1 MSEPRQLRV
10 HALFRLPEL
19 TELPGVAAI
28 SRGDTATI
36 DEIHYDTD
44 DLRLFR
50 WGVVL
55 TRRQGGPDKGWRCA
69 FPAEGFDGADDELIF
84 PDSKE
89 VPAELRELLH
99 PLTREQVLCPV
110 AHLRTERTAY
120 ELADESAEPVLALLD
135 DTVSIL
141 DGKHV
146 AARFREIELVPLNP
160 DAARGPLAQVVG
172 DALQSLGA
180 APSVT
185 TRAATALGPRASAP
199 PDVVESEAVL
209 PEDPAGDAVRAHLA
223 KHIRRFLVQDV
234 RVRRDLPD
242 SVHQMRVA
250 ARRIRSGLRGFGP
263 LVDAEWSKHLRDEL
277 GWIAGE
283 LGAVRD
289 TEVMIERL
297 DERAA
302 DLPPDESDLAQTA
315 VDRALSV
322 RISDARAHALGALR
336 SERHHRLLVALVE
349 AAADPKLTESARRS
363 CTEALPPL
371 VDKTWR
377 RLAKDVDQLH
387 LDSPAH
393 PWHETRIAA
402 KKARYSAEAVE
413 PVFGRPAKD
422 LVKALE
428 QVTEI
433 LGDHQDAHVA
443 QMTLKSLAAEP
454 GMDAPTGFALG
465 LLYALEVD
473 YEMGLRRDF
482 QRLWPKIVKSRTD
495 NPLA

>member
-1 MSEPRQLRV
+1 M
-10 HALFRLPEL
+10 
-19 TELPGVAAI
+19 
-28 SRGDTATI
+28 
-36 DEIHYDTD
+36 
-44 DLRLFR
+44 
-50 WGVVL
+50 
-55 TRRQGGPDKGWRCA
+55 
-69 FPAEGFDGADDELIF
+69 
-84 PDSKE
+84 
-89 VPAELRELLH
+89 
-99 PLTREQVLCPV
+99 
-110 AHLRTERTAY
+110 
-120 ELADESAEPVLALLD
+120 
-135 DTVSIL
+135 
-141 DGKHV
+141 
-146 AARFREIELVPLNP
+146 PLNP

-322 RISDARAHALGALR
+322 RISDARAHAGLCAVSDIIDCWWLWSRPQPTQTHGVGAALL
-336 SERHHRLLVALVE
+336 HRGPA
-349 AAADPKLTESARRS
+349 SARRQDVAPAGQRCGS
-363 CTEALPPL
+363 APPRQSGPS
-371 VDKTWR
+371 VARDADR
-377 RLAKDVDQLH
+377 RR
-387 LDSPAH
+387 S
-393 PWHETRIAA
+393 
-402 KKARYSAEAVE
+402 YSAEAVE
-413 PVFGRPAKD
+413 PVFGRPAKE

-495 NPLA
+495 NPLT